1 MRKQT
6 ELGPP
11 HRVRSTTRNIE
22 PGACHERRQESWQL
36 MSQTF
41 RLLQGRWFRNSNV
54 DPNNQGFIQMPTFTK
69 SRVTQ
74 LFPCA
79 DLNIHYANVQ
89 IIDFQLIREKMRP
102 RKATSKQICLETSGY
117 LNHLIQKTS
126 TNPRRRI
133 HPELRTSKTI
143 PQPEGR
149 KREPCQPGGNQK
161 KTWKKESGISVKY
174 IGIWISFLK
183 NYLSEAN
190 PCFSNINMW
199 IKFWYLHSFTPLKF

>member
-1 MRKQT
+1 M
-6 ELGPP
+6 
-11 HRVRSTTRNIE
+11 RSTTRNIE
-22 PGACHERRQESWQL
+22 PGACHYNVRNLGNLIRQNS
-36 MSQTF
+36 

-161 KTWKKESGISVKY
+161 KTWKKESGISVKK